1 MSNPTKTGEE
11 KPSTSKKFIALIPLM
26 VFLGLAGIFYK
37 QLSGGGSTRELP
49 SALIGKPAPIIDLP
63 ALVGLKINAAQV
75 PALSGDVFK
84 GNVTVL
90 NVFASWCAPCRL
102 EHPQLIE
109 LSKDKRI
116 QMAALNYK
124 DAPEN
129 ALRFLGQLGNPY
141 TIAGVDEKGRAAIEW
156 GVYGVPETY
165 IIGKDGIIK
174 FKHVGPISN
183 DILNEKMKPLIE
195 QLIEQ

>member
-1 MSNPTKTGEE
+1 MNDEVKTGNAR
-11 KPSTSKKFIALIPLM
+11 KFLALIPLL
-26 VFLGLAGIFYK
+26 VFLALAGIFYK
-37 QLSGGGSTRELP
+37 QLANGGAIRELP

-63 ALVGLKINAAQV
+63 ILEGLKNNGVQL
-75 PALSGDVFK
+75 PALSGDIFT
-84 GNVTVL
+84 GNVTVV
-90 NVFASWCAPCRL
+90 NVFASWCGPCRI

-109 LSKDKRI
+109 LAKDKRI

-141 TIAGVDEKGRAAIEW
+141 TIVGVDEKGRAAIEW

-165 IIGKDGIIK
+165 IVGKDGIIK

-183 DILNEKMKPLIE
+183 AILNEKMKPLIE
-195 QLIEQ
+195 QLLK

>member
-1 MSNPTKTGEE
+1 MSEPIKTDEV
-11 KPSTSKKFIALIPLM
+11 KTSNGRKFIALIPLV
-26 VFLGLAGIFYK
+26 VFLALAAVFYK
-37 QLSGGGSTRELP
+37 QLAGGGSTRDLP

-63 ALVGLKINAAQV
+63 ILVGLKIDGVQV

-84 GNVTVL
+84 GKVTVL
-90 NVFASWCAPCRL
+90 NVFASWCGPCRI

-109 LSKDKRI
+109 LSKDQRI

-141 TIAGVDEKGRAAIEW
+141 SIVGVDEKGRAAIEW

-165 IIGKDGIIK
+165 IIGPDGIIK
-174 FKHVGPISN
+174 FKHVGPISDN
-183 DILNEKMKPLIE
+183 ILNDKMKPLIE
-195 QLIEQ
+195 QLLK

>member
-1 MSNPTKTGEE
+1 MNDEVKTGRAR
-11 KPSTSKKFIALIPLM
+11 KFLALIPLL
-26 VFLGLAGIFYK
+26 VFLALAGIFYK
-37 QLSGGGSTRELP
+37 QLANGGAIRELP

-63 ALVGLKINAAQV
+63 ILEGLKNNGVQL
-75 PALSGDVFK
+75 PALSGDIFT
-84 GNVTVL
+84 GNVTVV
-90 NVFASWCAPCRL
+90 NVFASWCGPCRI
-102 EHPQLIE
+102 EHPQLLE
-109 LSKDKRI
+109 LAKDMRI

-141 TIAGVDEKGRAAIEW
+141 TIVGVDEKGRAAIEW

-165 IIGKDGIIK
+165 IVGKDGIIK

-183 DILNEKMKPLIE
+183 AILNEKMKPLIE
-195 QLIEQ
+195 QLLK

>member
-1 MSNPTKTGEE
+1 MNDEVKTGNAR
-11 KPSTSKKFIALIPLM
+11 KFLALIPLL
-26 VFLGLAGIFYK
+26 VFLALAGIFYK
-37 QLSGGGSTRELP
+37 QLASGGATRELP

-63 ALVGLKINAAQV
+63 ILEGLKNNGVQL
-75 PALSGDVFK
+75 PALSGDIFT
-84 GNVTVL
+84 GNVTVV
-90 NVFASWCAPCRL
+90 NVFASWCGPCRI
-102 EHPQLIE
+102 EHPQLLE
-109 LSKDKRI
+109 LAKDKRI

-141 TIAGVDEKGRAAIEW
+141 TIVGVDEKGRAAIEW

-165 IIGKDGIIK
+165 IVGKDGIIK

-183 DILNEKMKPLIE
+183 AILNEKMKPLIE
-195 QLIEQ
+195 QLLK